1 MPGNEKQAVQQR
13 LRDTNSFTHQGN
25 GPGATRGSDDD
36 SAGWAMSPELY
47 FRCAQ
52 CDYFMS
58 GDPSESDQCFCGAMS
73 KDADY
78 GRFGSDLGDAQ
89 IEVFRAEPRRARWRY
104 RLKRDEK

>member
-1 MPGNEKQAVQQR
+1 MAPFRSLACSDRASASSAVT
-13 LRDTNSFTHQGN
+13 L
-25 GPGATRGSDDD
+25 
-36 SAGWAMSPELY
+36 WAMSPELY

-89 IEVFRAEPRRARWRY
+89 IEVFRAEPRRARWRH